1 MTPTL
6 FSSMW
11 IILSVVAFIVL
22 IVFFMRGPN
31 AVWGGATIGLFIGII
46 MVVFNKVFSWSIIYK
61 PIVVGI
67 LVGLAAELLSL
78 FSKALKNK
86 NF

>member
-1 MTPTL
+1 
-6 FSSMW
+6 MW
-11 IILSVVAFIVL
+11 IILSVIASIVL

-31 AVWGGATIGLFIGII
+31 AIWGGATIGLFIGII
-46 MVVFNKVFSWSIIYK
+46 MAVFGKGLSWPIIYK

-67 LVGLAAELLSL
+67 LIGLVVELLGV

-86 NF
+86 KF

>member
-1 MTPTL
+1 
-6 FSSMW
+6 MW
-11 IILSVVAFIVL
+11 IILSVIASIVL

-46 MVVFNKVFSWSIIYK
+46 MAVFSKGFSWSIIYK
-61 PIVVGI
+61 SIVIGI
-67 LVGLAAELLSL
+67 LVGLVAELLGV
-78 FSKALKNK
+78 FSKALQNK